1 MSVRFIDNTVA
12 VKRHLAHQATRGLD
26 GMAANTVRVAN
37 LTAPFRNRGSLKA
50 RRTVIKKIS
59 QTVIQVIWPVA
70 WAQYQNRGRRADGT
84 HVVKRYTTGG
94 TGKGFVDRGVQ
105 DTLANVRRFFS

>member
-1 MSVRFIDNTVA
+1 MATRFIDNTVA
-12 VKRHLAHQATRGLD
+12 TKQHFQRQATRGLE

-37 LTAPFRNRGSLKA
+37 LTAPFRSRGSLKA
-50 RRTVIKKIS
+50 RSTVIKKIS
-59 QTVIQVIWPVA
+59 QSVIQVIWPVA

-84 HVVKRYTTGG
+84 HVVKKYTTGG

-105 DTLANVRRFFS
+105 DTMSNMRRFFS

>member
-1 MSVRFIDNTVA
+1 MGVRFVDNTVA
-12 VKRHLAHQATRGLD
+12 IKRHFAHQAARGLE

-50 RRTVIKKIS
+50 HNVRVQRLGTTAIS
-59 QTVIQVIWPVA
+59 ITWPVP

-84 HVVKRYTTGG
+84 RVVRRYTTGG
-94 TGKGFVDRGVQ
+94 TGRGFVDRGVQ
-105 DTLANVRRFFS
+105 DTRVNMRRFFS